1 MSCVSCKDNVFVP
14 FKMKLSPGESK
25 FDLDIPD
32 NVLDMKFSVTDLD
45 LVPSFYSM
53 QAAQMNLNEDVEFS
67 APFAEPM
74 TLKMKFRKKY
84 SDIPDFEGKKEKV
97 VEFIKDFN
105 EHVELYR
112 PSYSFRTLAF
122 IDWVLVNQE
131 NEQFPGNVNDHV
143 RQNSD
148 LLYQVPDPAEFSNA
162 LPESVND
169 LVQSN
174 DYVLPEEF
182 DTVENIRIRIWLAP
196 YSKLLIRSQE
206 IVDTLGFQK
215 QIDPKNKQFLLNNP
229 NAVWRVMIGKTK
241 PLKTFVKT
249 GWKITVGPLDI
260 PSSPIIYLMISKAM
274 LTKPSL
280 LAYEINE
287 GLKTMEVKTNFS
299 TKLFYTQLDGRYQF
313 RFPDSKNVDAVVVL
327 PKIAASTLGF
337 LDNSVNRRTKCL
349 PTAKDDDNLD
359 TLKLCRALTIDTGA
373 IVLTQSNLSANNLI
387 GSTNHYV
394 ATLKPTTVGTMNLL
408 KLDSCTPVLNLDAL
422 NPSATPAHRIVQ
434 FQMCTFD
441 DDRNLKPLN
450 WPCSGYL
457 QGMLVGQKCLCNL
470 EKI

>member
-14 FKMKLSPGESK
+14 FKVKLSPGDSK
-25 FDLDIPD
+25 FHLDIPD

-67 APFAEPM
+67 APLAEPL
-74 TLKMKFRKKY
+74 TLKLKFRKKY
-84 SDIPDFEGKKEKV
+84 SDISDYEGKQANV
-97 VEFIKDFN
+97 VDFVKDFN
-105 EHVELYR
+105 EYVELNR
-112 PSYSFRTLAF
+112 PAYSARTLAF
-122 IDWVLVNQE
+122 IDWVIVNRE
-131 NEQFPGNVNDHV
+131 NVVYAGNVNDLV
-143 RQNSD
+143 RQNSE
-148 LLYQVPDPAEFSNA
+148 LLYQVRDPVDFLTSM
-162 LPESVND
+162 PESVSD
-169 LVQSN
+169 LLQIN
-174 DYVLPEEF
+174 DYVLPQDF
-182 DTVENIRIRIWLAP
+182 STVENIRMRIWLAP
-196 YSKLLIRSQE
+196 YSRVIIRSQE
-206 IVDTLGFQK
+206 IVDTLGFQG
-215 QIDPKNKQFLLNNP
+215 QIDVRNKQFSLNNP
-229 NAVWRVMIGKTK
+229 NAVWRTMIGKTK
-241 PLKTFVKT
+241 PQQTFAKT

-260 PSSPIIYLMISKAM
+260 PSSPIFYLMISKAM

-280 LAYEINE
+280 LAYEVNE
-287 GLKTMEVKTNFS
+287 GLKTIETKTNFS
-299 TKLFYTQLDGRYQF
+299 TKLFYTPLDGRYQF
-313 RFPDSKNVDAVVVL
+313 RFPDSKNVDATVVL
-327 PKIAASTLGF
+327 PKAVASTLGF

-387 GSTNHYV
+387 GSTNNYV
-394 ATLKPTTVGTMNLL
+394 ATLKPTTVGTMSLL
-408 KLDSCTPVLNLDAL
+408 KLDACTPVLNLDAL

-441 DDRNLKPLN
+441 DDRNLKPLD

-457 QGMLVGQKCLCNL
+457 QGMLVGQKCLCKL